1 MKTKIFLAF
10 LIVILAA
17 LLSNFVFEWL
27 MMRDFENYVSGVK
40 EDQLYWVT
48 ASAESSYEGEGWNRD
63 ILSET
68 IHWAMMMGLDAK
80 ILDPSGQEIISSHHM
95 IESLPDVMKKRMEG
109 LFHVDKTQGVF
120 EEYPLYSKG
129 KRIGTLYWR
138 PFLKKEIAEKE
149 AKFKK
154 RTRDFLFM
162 SFLIAGIGSLL
173 IALLFSQ
180 YLSKPI
186 TDLKKA
192 TEKIAEGDFSV
203 RTVSKTRD
211 EVGKLAEVFNR
222 MAESLQKEDQL
233 RKQLMSNIAH
243 ELRTPL
249 TIMRTHVEA
258 IADGIVTDK
267 EKGLKNINEE
277 IVKLTKLIRGIED
290 ITTAEAS
297 FFTRSEEKVNLK
309 ELLSGIIVDLR
320 PLFDEKN
327 LEIKILDDKDIV
339 VVTDVEKLERVIRNI
354 LSNALKFT
362 EKGSVSIHYGTDKKM
377 FFIEI
382 KDTGKGIPDKEITHI
397 FDRFY
402 KIEKTDP
409 KGLGLGL
416 AIVKELINVMNGA
429 IKVRSTVHEGTS
441 FTIFLPFS
449 KRGT

>member
-1 MKTKIFLAF
+1 MKTKIFIAF
-10 LIVILAA
+10 LIVILTA

-27 MMRDFENYVSGVK
+27 IMRDFENYVSGVK
-40 EDQLYWVT
+40 EDHLYWIT
-48 ASAESSYEGEGWNRD
+48 TSAESSYDGREWNRD
-63 ILSET
+63 ILAET
-68 IHWAMMMGLDAK
+68 IHWAMMMGLDTK
-80 ILDPSGQEIISSHHM
+80 INDLSGKEIISSLHM
-95 IESLPDVMKKRMEG
+95 MESLPQVMKKRMEG
-109 LFHVDKTQGVF
+109 LFHVDKTQGIF
-120 EEYPLYSKG
+120 EEYPLYSRG
-129 KRIGTLYWR
+129 NRIGTLYWR

-154 RTRDFLFM
+154 RTRDFLIM

-180 YLSKPI
+180 YLSKPV
-186 TDLKKA
+186 TNLKNA
-192 TEKIAEGDFSV
+192 AEKIAKGDFSV
-203 RTVSKTRD
+203 RTVSKTHD
-211 EVGKLAEVFNR
+211 EVGKLSEVFNR

-249 TIMRTHVEA
+249 TIMKTHVEA
-258 IADGIVTDK
+258 IADGIVTDQ

-277 IVKLTKLIRGIED
+277 IGKLTKLIKGIED

-309 ELLSGIIVDLR
+309 ELLSGIMVDLQ
-320 PLFDEKN
+320 PLFDEKK
-327 LEIKILDDKDIV
+327 LVIKILDDKDIV
-339 VVTDVEKLERVIRNI
+339 VVTDVEKLERMIRNI

-362 EKGSVSIHYGTDKKM
+362 EKGSVSIHYGTDKKV

-382 KDTGKGIPDKEITHI
+382 KDTGKGIPEKEILHI

-402 KIEKTDP
+402 KVDKSAHQ
-409 KGLGLGL
+409 GLGLGL
-416 AIVKELINVMNGA
+416 AIVKELINVMNGE